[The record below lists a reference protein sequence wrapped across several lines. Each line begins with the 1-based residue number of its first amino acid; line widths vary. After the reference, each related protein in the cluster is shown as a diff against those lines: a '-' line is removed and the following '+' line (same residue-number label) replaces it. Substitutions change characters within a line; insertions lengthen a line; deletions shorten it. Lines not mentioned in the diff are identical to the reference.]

1 MMKECDIVVVGGGHA
16 GCEAAL
22 AAARMGCQVVLLTID
37 PQKIAQMPCNPAV
50 GGIGKGHLVKEID
63 ALGGEMGVNTDKA
76 GIQFRILNTRKG
88 PAVRA
93 TRVQCDKD
101 LYATQMQETLSKQEN
116 LTILPGTVDRILTH
130 NGAVTGV
137 RTSTGDTLATRAV
150 VLTSGTFLKG
160 LMHIGL
166 THLPGGRAG
175 EPSAEHLSDCMLDF
189 GFEIGR
195 LKTGTPP
202 RLDRDSINFDVMAPQ
217 PGDPVPRPFSFKTQ
231 HIPNPQ
237 IECHIT
243 FTNERAHDIIKNNLD
258 RSPMYCGVIES
269 TGPRYCPSIEDKV
282 VRFADKDRHQIFMEP
297 EVLGGRSYY
306 PNGISTSL
314 PIDVQQAFVKAIPG
328 LEHAVFLR
336 PGYAVE
342 YDYFPPRQLHETL
355 ETKLVNGLF
364 HAGQINGTS
373 GYEEAAAQGMMAGI
387 NAALRA
393 KGKAPL
399 ILDRSQAY
407 MGVLIDDL
415 ITKDAREPY
424 RMFTSRAE
432 YRLVLREDNADYRL
446 KEIGYRLGL
455 ISQNEYVAF
464 QRKWEKVDNELQR
477 LRSTH
482 TKIPELERQ
491 TSIVFDGPATS
502 TSLLQLLRRPE
513 LSYKDLHPFL
523 HGEQETDIEVTEA
536 VEIAVKY
543 EGYIKRQE
551 QVIEQFKKLEHRRV
565 PENFD
570 YQGIKG
576 FSNEVAEKLQKVRP
590 SSVGQASRISGV
602 TPAAISLLLVAL
614 ERHKKAS

>member
-1 MMKECDIVVVGGGHA
+1 ME
-16 GCEAAL
+16 E
-22 AAARMGCQVVLLTID
+22 
-37 PQKIAQMPCNPAV
+37 
-50 GGIGKGHLVKEID
+50 
-63 ALGGEMGVNTDKA
+63 
-76 GIQFRILNTRKG
+76 
-88 PAVRA
+88 
-93 TRVQCDKD
+93 
-101 LYATQMQETLSKQEN
+101 
-116 LTILPGTVDRILTH
+116 
-130 NGAVTGV
+130 
-137 RTSTGDTLATRAV
+137 
-150 VLTSGTFLKG
+150 
-160 LMHIGL
+160 
-166 THLPGGRAG
+166 
-175 EPSAEHLSDCMLDF
+175 
-189 GFEIGR
+189 
-195 LKTGTPP
+195 
-202 RLDRDSINFDVMAPQ
+202 Q
-217 PGDPVPRPFSFKTQ
+217 PGDENPQCFSFRKPTKITKQ
-231 HIPNPQ
+231 HRG
-237 IECHIT
+237 HIT
-243 FTNERAHDIIKNNLD
+243 YTNEQAHDIIKSNLD
-258 RSPMYCGVIES
+258 RSPMYCGMIES

-282 VRFADKDRHQIFMEP
+282 VRFADKNSHQIFMEP
-297 EVLGGRSYY
+297 EVLGGKSYY

-314 PIDVQQAFVKAIPG
+314 PIDVQQAFVKMIPG
-328 LEHAVFLR
+328 LEQAVFLR

-393 KGKAPL
+393 KGEAPL

-432 YRLVLREDNADYRL
+432 YRLLLREDNADYRL

-455 ISQNEYVAF
+455 ISQQEYLAF
-464 QRKWEKVDNELQR
+464 KRKWETIDKELHR
-477 LRSTH
+477 LGSIH

-491 TSIVFDGPATS
+491 THITFDGPAIS

-513 LSYKDLHPFL
+513 LTYTDLHPFL
-523 HGEQETDIEVTEA
+523 HGEEETDVDVIEA

-565 PENFD
+565 PDNFD

-590 SSVGQASRISGV
+590 SSIGQASRISGV